1 MGCGYPPQ
9 TIENELKLEKGE
21 LISKDNKKNK
31 DISFILYQKIEKLIK
46 LNPFYKIKLS
56 EFEESLNSIKNNN
69 VNENNK
75 IIDIIIST
83 FFKKEESFVKT
94 LFIKTIEHSIKKYD
108 LGLNSENNNDLVI
121 SIITLIYNF
130 LTDNKQGKKDLFR
143 KNFINLLKNQNK
155 NKDDISSKYK
165 REDIFKMIMNIVQ
178 MHIFFFQNF
187 FVYFAFAEIFIHDSS
202 NYEKIINEDLAI
214 NKINSFIESY
224 LNKINENISFNF
236 LNFLFISEISN
247 KIKPYFEGENEEEFI
262 ILEENQIYKISDSIY
277 ESININNF
285 ITFIF
290 FAENHIY

>member
-9 TIENELKLEKGE
+9 TKENELKLEKGE

-56 EFEESLNSIKNNN
+56 EFEESLNSIKNSN

-121 SIITLIYNF
+121 SIITLIYIF

-143 KNFINLLKNQNK
+143 KNIINLLNNK
-155 NKDDISSKYK
+155 NKNND
-165 REDIFKMIMNIVQ
+165 
-178 MHIFFFQNF
+178 
-187 FVYFAFAEIFIHDSS
+187 
-202 NYEKIINEDLAI
+202 
-214 NKINSFIESY
+214 
-224 LNKINENISFNF
+224 
-236 LNFLFISEISN
+236 EISN
-247 KIKPYFEGENEEEFI
+247 KIKQYFEVENEEEFI